1 MKVNSIQIINFQKHA
16 NLSLNFNDDINVI
29 TGLTDTGKS
38 GIFRALQW
46 VFNFSDISELDYRK
60 EDTKQTSVKVYLSNN
75 FQVERI
81 RSNSIN
87 RYILSKEG
95 IEDITFDN
103 FGKDTPEEIAV
114 AFEIGTIDIEHEHL
128 NLNFSSQ
135 DQLNFLL
142 DSEYSDTIKAK
153 LFNKLTGN
161 EILDSLFKQLN
172 SDSRRFNRDISDT
185 EELLNNQEEQLS
197 ECSSQYKILKKKAS
211 SVKEKYNNIKK
222 DLEIY
227 EHLKNLNEQ
236 LNNNTTANKTLQTQ
250 IETINI
256 VSDKKL
262 VELQNKASDLNKI
275 IVLMNKLE
283 ETNAG
288 LEKIKASKKQ
298 IKDFD
303 FNSLIEQ
310 NNSIKTYK
318 QLYDVIEKHK
328 NIVKEIETKL
338 KEIEKNKVKLQEAWD
353 KNPTCPLCG
362 KDKK

>member
-172 SDSRRFNRDISDT
+172 IDSRRFSKEISDT
-185 EELLNNQEEQLS
+185 EELLNKQEEQLS
-197 ECSSQYKILKKKAS
+197 ECSLNYRALKKKS
-211 SVKEKYNNIKK
+211 NNVKEKYNNIAD

-236 LNNNTTANKTLQTQ
+236 LNTNNTSKLSLQEK
-250 IETINI
+250 IKTINT

-262 VELQNKASDLNKI
+262 IELKNKADELNKI
-275 IVLMNKLE
+275 LNLMNKLE
-283 ETNAG
+283 LINTG
-288 LEKIKASKKQ
+288 LEQIKTSKNN

-303 FNSLIEQ
+303 FNNLIDQ
-310 NNSIKTYK
+310 NNTIVLCKKLDS
-318 QLYDVIEKHK
+318 VIQKH
-328 NIVKEIETKL
+328 NDIVQDINTKL
-338 KEIEKNKVKLQEAWD
+338 KEIENNKVKLQETWD